1 MSTHQETILVAE
13 DEPNMLEMIA
23 YLLEEEG
30 YVVIQAASGE
40 AALDILEEAKPD
52 LIISDINMPGMD
64 GFELCQRVRAEAE
77 FSQTPF
83 IFLSARSH
91 RADVRRGMGLG
102 ADDYLTKP
110 FETEELL
117 SAVQIRLARAAEA
130 QSAIH
135 RAGADLQKKVIQALI
150 HEFRTPL
157 ALVVGYVELLETA
170 GHELKEDDFQTI
182 LHGLHSGSDRLR
194 KLVEDF
200 LLMSR
205 LRTGDLA
212 RELSQNPR
220 ETYDPDRVIESVAA
234 EALPQ
239 AALRHV
245 SLTLHMGTPGETLA
259 VGHEHLAEIADRLVD
274 NAIKFSKSG
283 GGAVVITT
291 RCQDDQWVL
300 EITDNGV
307 GIRQEA
313 LAWIFEAF
321 HQVDRDKMEQQGSGV
336 GLTIVRG
343 LSEVYGG
350 GVSVESAPGVGS
362 TFVVWLPLASDW
374 TDSGAKAS
382 NGRPLPPS

>member
-23 YLLEEEG
+23 YLLEDEG

-40 AALDILEEAKPD
+40 AVLDILEEAKPD

-64 GFELCQRVRAEAE
+64 GFELCQRVRAQVE

-83 IFLSARSH
+83 IFLSARSR

-110 FETEELL
+110 FEAEELL
-117 SAVQIRLARAAEA
+117 AAVQIRLARAAEA
-130 QSAIH
+130 KSAIH
-135 RAGADLQKKVIQALI
+135 RASADLQKKIIQALI

-157 ALVVGYVELLETA
+157 ALVVGYVDLLETA

-182 LHGLHSGSDRLR
+182 LHGLHSGSDRLK

-200 LLMSR
+200 LLLSR

-220 ETYDPDRVIESVAA
+220 ETHDPDRVIESVAA
-234 EALPQ
+234 EALPL
-239 AALRHV
+239 ATLRHV
-245 SLTLHMGTPGETLA
+245 SFTLDMDTPGVTLA
-259 VGHEHLAEIADRLVD
+259 VAHEDLAEIADRLVD

-291 RCQDDQWVL
+291 RCKGNQWVM
-300 EITDNGV
+300 EVTDNGV

-350 GVSVESAPGVGS
+350 GVSVESTPGVGS

-374 TDSGAKAS
+374 MDSGAKAP
-382 NGRPLPPS
+382 NGRSLSPS